1 MQSTSE
7 TAAVPTGLP
16 SPEDPFT
23 IEAIPSKGKGLVASR
38 PIAAG
43 TRLISEPPLFTTA
56 SLTDAAT
63 IEKDLGAIIRALPR
77 EGQRAFLSLH
87 NNFPGQPAPF
97 SNIVRSNGY
106 PLGPS
111 SDVGGL
117 FPLVARLNHSCRPNA
132 QHAWDAARGAETVY
146 AVRDVAAGEEL
157 TLSYHN
163 GGASADRRAA
173 LKQLFGFA
181 CACEACAQPAAALA
195 ASDARLAEAAA
206 LDGRIGDPATVRH
219 RPADALRDCR
229 ALLRVYDLEDVRD
242 LRVPRL
248 YYDAF
253 QIAAMHADAAR
264 AAVFAESARRAR
276 EICEGPDSEE
286 VLNLRKL
293 AEKPETFENWA
304 ATKKWRSD
312 VKDANGKWKDV
323 PRPVPADSP
332 IWDA

>member
-1 MQSTSE
+1 MSTPE
-7 TAAVPTGLP
+7 TPVPMGLP
-16 SPEDPFT
+16 SPDDPFT
-23 IEAIPSKGKGLVASR
+23 LETIPSKGKGLVASR

-43 TRLISEPPLFTTA
+43 TLLISEPPLFTTA
-56 SLTDAAT
+56 SLSDPAT
-63 IEKDLGAIIRALPR
+63 FEKDLGAIIRALPR

-132 QHAWDAARGAETVY
+132 QHAWDAARGRETVH

-163 GGASADRRAA
+163 GGQASGERQAA
-173 LKQLFGFA
+173 LRQFFGFA
-181 CACEACAQPAAALA
+181 CACAACARPAAELA
-195 ASDARLAEAAA
+195 ASDARLRDAQA
-206 LDGRIGDPATVRH
+206 LDARIGDARRVRD

-229 ALLRVYDLEDVRD
+229 DLLRVYGLEDIRD

-264 AAVFAESARRAR
+264 ASVFAESARRTR
-276 EICEGPDSEE
+276 EICEGADSDE
-286 VLNLRKL
+286 VVNLRKL
-293 AEKPETFENWA
+293 AEKPQTFENWG
-304 ATKKWRSD
+304 ATKKWKSD
-312 VKDANGKWKDV
+312 IKDAAGKWKDV
-323 PRPVPADSP
+323 ERPVSVESP
-332 IWDA
+332 IWEA